1 MKLDRQ
7 RLELILISIFP
18 LLIGAGLASMIMTS
32 GGFGDIVT
40 RNSQSFSLAEI
51 VVQAIVSIGLG
62 TLVVVSL
69 FYTIQKRGQQARR
82 TIVAFVVSPVL
93 TVSFFI
99 LGQSLLLVITK
110 GATQSVWPSI
120 LSVATL
126 GVLLMSFS
134 FIMMDSV
141 PSYLRNFFVAF
152 YGSVFGTFLGI
163 IFLTASMFVL
173 VISVV
178 TEDYFLTRISPVAES
193 AHLIDTPGSDPF
205 DFTRIQSKTAAI
217 GVGDYIA
224 FSLIS
229 AHSLLFFP
237 YHVWAMSVLL
247 VIVGITINMTVIA
260 RENEILPGIPLP
272 AILAL
277 FPWVIHIISLALLV

>member
-1 MKLDRQ
+1 MKLDKQ

-18 LLIGAGLASMIMTS
+18 LLIGAGLAALILTS
-32 GGFGDIVT
+32 GGIGDILAQ
-40 RNSQSFSLAEI
+40 NSQIFSFADVAI
-51 VVQAIVSIGLG
+51 QAIISTGLG
-62 TLVVVSL
+62 TLVVATL
-69 FYTIQKRGQQARR
+69 FFTIQKQGPRARR
-82 TIVAFVVSPVL
+82 TIIAFIVSPVL
-93 TVSFFI
+93 TVSFYI
-99 LGQSLLLVITK
+99 LGQSLLLIIIK
-110 GATQSVWPSI
+110 GATQSIWPSI
-120 LSVATL
+120 FSIATL
-126 GVLLMSFS
+126 GILLISFA

-178 TEDYFLTRISPVAES
+178 AEDFFLTRYSPVAES
-193 AHLIDTPGSDPF
+193 AYLIDTPGSDPF
-205 DFTRIQSKTAAI
+205 DYTRIQSKTAAI

-229 AHSLLFFP
+229 AHSLIFFP
-237 YHVWAMSVLL
+237 LYVWIMSVSLA
-247 VIVGITINMTVIA
+247 IVGITINMTVLA

-272 AILAL
+272 ALLAL
-277 FPWVIHIISLALLV
+277 FPWVVHIISLPFLI

>member
-40 RNSQSFSLAEI
+40 HNSQSFSLVEI
-51 VVQAIVSIGLG
+51 VLQAIVSIGLG

-69 FYTIQKRGQQARR
+69 FYTIQKRGPQARR

-110 GATQSVWPSI
+110 GATQSIWPSI

-205 DFTRIQSKTAAI
+205 DFTRIQSKTSAI

-237 YHVWAMSVLL
+237 YHVWVMSVLL
-247 VIVGITINMTVIA
+247 AIVGITINMTVIA